1 MQDLESLRTLNVR
14 PTPLFLLACASSF
27 QVLTLNSRGTLTIS
41 LFLSALQA
49 SWLLANVENGKVY
62 VEAADVEDALSEVFE
77 YG

>member
-14 PTPLFLLACASSF
+14 PTACFLLACTYPIKVLQPLFGGTMSDVGFASE
-27 QVLTLNSRGTLTIS
+27 
-41 LFLSALQA
+41 LQA
-49 SWLLANVENGKVY
+49 SWLLANVQDGKVY